1 METCV
6 GVHFGFSSELHPP
19 YATAAIRT
27 GRGAIVS
34 LILDA
39 PAVPATR
46 TDLYVS
52 PDAGG
57 AGDTCILTHRPSELD
72 LLSVQCFPLAQPIA
86 PINSRD
92 FEFDVPLPPRPPR
105 GKIKWRV
112 IPHSFP
118 GGVAGKLRVS
128 RRLKE
133 SPPHLHVRV
142 RLTRRVHGDMPT
154 GYAGTLL
161 AGWLHD
167 TTPLTHVRVTASA
180 LVIRNALQL
189 ATPVAPKGCSS
200 NDDPCETAADCPSGD
215 SCLGVGPVKSWVMQ
229 AAVNGEWQEF
239 SGLDVVN
246 TGDVIPQS
254 LVYDQYLPADGRV
267 HLEVAGVA
275 HECVDTMYA
284 KSLASDLAALGF
296 TKGLACLS
304 STAHSAGGIDVVY
317 GAPDFGA
324 GSGSMDYET
333 VSTGGEGGNCSMTTG
348 LTCVVDADCPSG
360 EMCNTTGGAFAL
372 RYRIERLP

>member
-1 METCV
+1 MV
-6 GVHFGFSSELHPP
+6 SSIAGVPP
-19 YATAAIRT
+19 
-27 GRGAIVS
+27 
-34 LILDA
+34 
-39 PAVPATR
+39 VPATR
-46 TDLYVS
+46 TDIYVS

-72 LLSVQCFPLAQPIA
+72 LLSVECFPLAQPIA

-112 IPHSFP
+112 IPHPFP

-142 RLTRRVHGDMPT
+142 RLTRRVHGEFPT
-154 GYAGTLL
+154 GFAGTLL

-180 LVIRNALQL
+180 LVIRNALQR

-200 NDDPCETAADCPSGD
+200 NDDPCDTAADCPSGD
-215 SCLGVGPVKSWVMQ
+215 SCLGAGPVKSWVMQ

-246 TGDVIPQS
+246 TSDVIPQS
-254 LVYDQYLPADGRV
+254 LVYNQWLPTNGAV
-267 HLEVAGVA
+267 HLEVVGSAR
-275 HECVDTMYA
+275 ECIDTMFA
-284 KSLASDLAALGF
+284 KSLATDLVELGF
-296 TKGLACLS
+296 NKGLQCLA
-304 STAHSAGGIDVVY
+304 STSPDPGRINLTY
-317 GAPDFGA
+317 PAPDFGA

-333 VSTGGEGGNCSMTTG
+333 VSTGGAGGNCSMTTG

-372 RYRIERLP
+372 RYRIERVAD